1 MSLASVA
8 AALFAFFH
16 LQIVIQSSNSMAMA
30 FRPAALRLV
39 VRRGTHFR
47 STATTRLQFSSS
59 GGLGVDIKPPLPAT
73 GGRQGELRRRK
84 AKPNS
89 NSLAKLASQLPG
101 YQEGTLILHSTT
113 ANDTENMTVDS
124 KSATINGSAGER
136 EEYYQTLFPNIGKNV
151 LELPPRMRYVVV
163 VEIEIYTYLFPPRHI
178 QMQSIIATF
187 DSSF

>member
-1 MSLASVA
+1 MSYMSLASA

-16 LQIVIQSSNSMAMA
+16 LQIVIQNSNNSMAMA
-30 FRPAALRLV
+30 FRPAALLV
-39 VRRGTHFR
+39 VRRGNNFR

-59 GGLGVDIKPPLPAT
+59 SSGGLGLDIKPPLPTA

-113 ANDTENMTVDS
+113 ANDTENMVDS
-124 KSATINGSAGER
+124 ETKTINGAGER
-136 EEYYQTLFPNIGKNV
+136 EEYYQKLFPNIGKNV
-151 LELPPRMRYVVV
+151 LELPPRMRYV
-163 VEIEIYTYLFPPRHI
+163 L
-178 QMQSIIATF
+178 
-187 DSSF
+187 

>member
-1 MSLASVA
+1 MSYMSLASA

-16 LQIVIQSSNSMAMA
+16 LQIVIQNSNNSMAMA

-39 VRRGTHFR
+39 VRRGTNIR
-47 STATTRLQFSSS
+47 STAVTTRLQFSSS
-59 GGLGVDIKPPLPAT
+59 SGGLGLDIKPPLPTA

-113 ANDTENMTVDS
+113 ANDTENMVDS
-124 KSATINGSAGER
+124 ETKTINGAGER
-136 EEYYQTLFPNIGKNV
+136 EEYYQKLFPNIGKNV
-151 LELPPRMRYVVV
+151 LELPPRMRYV
-163 VEIEIYTYLFPPRHI
+163 L
-178 QMQSIIATF
+178 
-187 DSSF
+187 